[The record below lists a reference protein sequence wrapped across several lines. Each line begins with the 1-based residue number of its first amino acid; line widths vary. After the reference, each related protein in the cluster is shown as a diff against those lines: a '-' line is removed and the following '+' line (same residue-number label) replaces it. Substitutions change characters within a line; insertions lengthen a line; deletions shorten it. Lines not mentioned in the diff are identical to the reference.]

1 MCDKAIA
8 AGPTYQ
14 EGKEMAKR
22 ITRGHSKPQIKHPT
36 LGRRRWGRRER
47 CERLLA
53 AVFGLLGAG
62 RGARKKRL
70 TGANELLGLLL
81 VNGFAMELGG
91 IEQ

>member
-36 LGRRRWGRRER
+36 LGRRGWGRRER
-47 CERLLA
+47 GERLLA

-62 RGARKKRL
+62 GSALEQRMAPV
-70 TGANELLGLLL
+70 TELLGFIL
-81 VNGFAMELGG
+81 VDGLA
-91 IEQ
+91 